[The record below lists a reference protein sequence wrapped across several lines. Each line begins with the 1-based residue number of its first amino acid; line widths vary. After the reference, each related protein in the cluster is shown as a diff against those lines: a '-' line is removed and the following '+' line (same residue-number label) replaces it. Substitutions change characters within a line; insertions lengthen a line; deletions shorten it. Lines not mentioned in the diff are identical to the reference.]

1 MNFEVIDNCFQ
12 ILVLWCAA
20 LTATVFPSDTENA
33 VF

>member
-20 LTATVFPSDTENA
+20 LTATGLSSGIGNA

>member
-20 LTATVFPSDTENA
+20 LTATGLSIRY
-33 VF
+33 